1 MRSGMNRLLTNI
13 DLSLGLS
20 LRRRA
25 RVRVTPLHDP
35 SQPILDVLRTPDKP
49 SMSHDSRESWRRA
62 DRSAIRN
69 HQLTRL
75 NRLLMQTVVDIPFY
89 RDKYRDVDLPLE
101 SLDRLARLPLLEK
114 RELTVDGVAPICGLP
129 RQRYVRVHQTSGT
142 TGKPLRLLDTPA
154 DWRWWLD
161 CWQYVL
167 DAAEVTDEDTA
178 FMAFSYGPFIGFWT
192 AHESM
197 IARGAKVIPG
207 GGMDSSSRLRMLT
220 DCQASVL
227 CCTPTYA
234 LHLASVA
241 ERQGIALDRCSVT
254 RIIVAGEP
262 GGSIPEVRQ
271 RIETAWGA
279 RLIDHSGATELG
291 AWGVGTRDGGGVQV
305 IESEFIAETLVFD
318 AANPRGRPAQSGEL
332 AELILTGLGRFGSPA
347 IRYRTGDLVKAV
359 ASDDPANR
367 FVLLEGGII
376 GRADNMAVV
385 RGVNVFPSSIEAI
398 VRRVAGDAEY
408 RVVLGERDAMAQ
420 LRVEIEG
427 DDAEGSPSSGLTAR
441 LAAAFREDLGLRID
455 VIEVAPATLPRFE
468 AKAKRW
474 VRETELKTT

>member
-1 MRSGMNRLLTNI
+1 
-13 DLSLGLS
+13 
-20 LRRRA
+20 
-25 RVRVTPLHDP
+25 
-35 SQPILDVLRTPDKP
+35 
-49 SMSHDSRESWRRA
+49 MSHVSRAFWRTA
-62 DRSAIRN
+62 ERSALRD

-75 NRLLMQTVVDIPFY
+75 NQLLTRTVVDHPFY
-89 RDKYRDVDLPLE
+89 RDKYRGVDLPLE
-101 SLDRLARLPLLEK
+101 SLEQLARLPLLEK
-114 RELTVDGVAPICGLP
+114 RELIADGVASICGLP

-142 TGKPLRLLDTPA
+142 TGRPLRLLDTPA
-154 DWRWWLD
+154 DWQWWLD

-167 DAAEVTDEDTA
+167 DAAEVSDDDTA

-197 IARGAKVIPG
+197 VARGAKVIPG

-241 ERQGIALDRCSVT
+241 ERQGVVLDRSSVT

-262 GGSIPEVRQ
+262 GGSIPEVRR
-271 RIETAWGA
+271 RIESAWGA

-291 AWGVGTRDGGGVQV
+291 AWGVGTQDGRGIQV
-305 IESEFIAETLVFD
+305 IESEFIAETLIFD
-318 AANPRGRPAQSGEL
+318 ESHPGGRPAPEGEL
-332 AELILTGLGRFGSPA
+332 AELVLTGLGRFGAPA

-359 ASDDPANR
+359 ASPDPRNR
-367 FVLLEGGII
+367 FLLLAGGVI

-398 VRRVAGDAEY
+398 VRRIAGDAEY
-408 RVVLGERDAMAQ
+408 RVVLGERDSMAQ
-420 LRVEIEG
+420 LRVEIENEG
-427 DDAEGSPSSGLTAR
+427 VTPDANASLTAR
-441 LAAAFREDLGLRID
+441 LAAAFREDLGLRIE
-455 VIEVAPATLPRFE
+455 VVEVAPATLPRFE

-474 VRETELKTT
+474 IRETELKTT

>member
-1 MRSGMNRLLTNI
+1 MSYV
-13 DLSLGLS
+13 S
-20 LRRRA
+20 RA
-25 RVRVTPLHDP
+25 
-35 SQPILDVLRTPDKP
+35 
-49 SMSHDSRESWRRA
+49 SWRRA
-62 DRSAIRN
+62 EPSAIRD

-75 NRLLMQTVVDIPFY
+75 NQLLIRTVVDHPFY

-101 SLDRLARLPLLEK
+101 SLEQLARLPLLEK
-114 RELTVDGVAPICGLP
+114 RELIADGVASICGLP
-129 RQRYVRVHQTSGT
+129 RQQYVRVHQTSGT

-154 DWRWWLD
+154 DWQWWLD

-167 DAAEVTDEDTA
+167 DAAEVTEDDTA

-197 IARGAKVIPG
+197 VARGAKVIPG

-241 ERQGIALDRCSVT
+241 ERQGIVLANSSVT

-271 RIETAWGA
+271 RIELAWGA

-291 AWGVGTRDGGGVQV
+291 AWGVGTRDGRGIQV
-305 IESEFIAETLVFD
+305 IESEFIAETLLFD
-318 AANPRGRPAQSGEL
+318 ESHPGGRPAQPGEL
-332 AELILTGLGRFGSPA
+332 AELVLTGLGRFGAPA

-359 ASDDPANR
+359 ASSDPRNR
-367 FVLLEGGII
+367 FLLLEGGVI

-398 VRRVAGDAEY
+398 VRRIAGDAEY

-420 LRVEIEG
+420 LRVEIENDG
-427 DDAEGSPSSGLTAR
+427 VPTDANAGLTAR
-441 LAAAFREDLGLRID
+441 LAAAFREDLGLRIE
-455 VIEVAPATLPRFE
+455 VVEVAPATLPRFE